1 MSAHYPRL
9 PDARPVPIEFADFVS
24 SECFTERRQ
33 PPAGASP
40 TRRKPPAG
48 ARTAK
53 YLLVAILGVLMATLI
68 ACGAS
73 TEPTNG
79 ESSTRAAPAPT
90 DVSADAPT
98 ATKSSSTAPSATT
111 DTTAPTTM
119 SETTRTPT
127 DVPAQAMP
135 TDTPAPTST
144 GEPAAATAE
153 PGVEILIPGITM
165 GKSAWWWR
173 SRGGDWTPDAVG
185 RHHAELHQRLRTDQE
200 RYQQIAETLSEQGIA
215 VLQAEGAPPAEI
227 EDIKA
232 FMTNR
237 QPSMGFEI
245 MNTEPP
251 LVRYWTTLPG
261 QAEHRIGAVMRYDAT
276 GEPPVFVEPSTA
288 EQAPQQELDGVWW
301 YRNSQGRGNPDY
313 TAHGVLAAHP
323 YGPFIDMLDELPT
336 LEATN
341 EYEGFLTQYA
351 YVFQDELTKALAAA
365 AAELMKSVAGK
376 DYVSHYPSNRLKGEL
391 RSRISVGLSWE
402 MTSPD
407 SDLMRSWAEFQ
418 WPDADDKERVFRIG
432 ATISMTPVAAESWEH
447 YATTTSHNI
456 ETLPVFGGLQGP
468 ATLEILAEPAW

>member
-1 MSAHYPRL
+1 MSVQCPRM
-9 PDARPVPIEFADFVS
+9 PDAKPIPIEFADFVS

-40 TRRKPPAG
+40 TRRKPPTG
-48 ARTAK
+48 AKTAK

-79 ESSTRAAPAPT
+79 ESSSRAAPAPT
-90 DVSADAPT
+90 DVSANAPT

-119 SETTRTPT
+119 SETTRTPN

-173 SRGGDWTPDAVG
+173 SSGGDWTPDAVG
-185 RHHAELHQRLRTDQE
+185 QHHAELHQRLRTDQE
-200 RYQQIAETLSEQGIA
+200 RYQQIAQTLSEQGIA

-237 QPSMGFEI
+237 QPSLGFEI

-251 LVRYWTTLPG
+251 LVRYWTNLPG
-261 QAEHRIGAVMRYDAT
+261 RAEHRIGAVMRYGAT
-276 GEPPVFVEPSTA
+276 GEPPVFVEPSAA
-288 EQAPQQELDGVWW
+288 EQAPQQKLDGVWW
-301 YRNSQGRGNPDY
+301 YRQPRAPRIQDY
-313 TAHGVLAAHP
+313 TADGVLAAHE
-323 YGPFIDMLDELPT
+323 YGIYLDMLDGGVT
-336 LEATN
+336 LDGLAA
-341 EYEGFLTQYA
+341 YDGFYRTYSDIF
-351 YVFQDELTKALAAA
+351 VEEITTALALETADLLQSA
-365 AAELMKSVAGK
+365 DPE
-376 DYVSHYPSNRLKGEL
+376 YTSHYPVDQLVGTLSPRIEFGLGWEL
-391 RSRISVGLSWE
+391 A
-402 MTSPD
+402 SPED
-407 SDLMRSWAEFQ
+407 DFLRVWSEFQ
-418 WPDADDKERVFRIG
+418 
-432 ATISMTPVAAESWEH
+432 
-447 YATTTSHNI
+447 
-456 ETLPVFGGLQGP
+456 
-468 ATLEILAEPAW
+468 

>member
-1 MSAHYPRL
+1 
-9 PDARPVPIEFADFVS
+9 
-24 SECFTERRQ
+24 
-33 PPAGASP
+33 
-40 TRRKPPAG
+40 
-48 ARTAK
+48 
-53 YLLVAILGVLMATLI
+53 
-68 ACGAS
+68 
-73 TEPTNG
+73 
-79 ESSTRAAPAPT
+79 
-90 DVSADAPT
+90 
-98 ATKSSSTAPSATT
+98 
-111 DTTAPTTM
+111 
-119 SETTRTPT
+119 
-127 DVPAQAMP
+127 MP

-185 RHHAELHQRLRTDQE
+185 RHHAELHQRLRTDPE
-200 RYQQIAETLSEQGIA
+200 RYQQIAQTLSEQGIA

-245 MNTEPP
+245 MNTDPP
-251 LVRYWTTLPG
+251 LVRYWTNLPG

-301 YRNSQGRGNPDY
+301 YRQPRAPRIQDY
-313 TAHGVLAAHP
+313 TAEGVLAAHP
-323 YGPFIDMLDELPT
+323 YGLFIDMLDELPT
-336 LEATN
+336 LEATE
-341 EYEGFLTQYA
+341 EYENFQRQYA
-351 YVFQDELTKALAAA
+351 HVFQEDLGKALAEA

-407 SDLMRSWAEFQ
+407 SDLMRSWAEFP
-418 WPDADDKERVFRIG
+418 WTSADYTERVFRIG
-432 ATISMTPVAAESWEH
+432 ATVNMTPVAAESWEYYDH
-447 YATTTSHNI
+447 ARRHNI
-456 ETLPVFGGLQGP
+456 ETLPVFGGFQGP
-468 ATLEILAEPAW
+468 ARLEILAEPAW